1 MALNNLTKV
10 QTLGIG
16 SNIEVVGVITTGQFK
31 SGTSNLHASGV
42 ELTNLNVSG
51 IATIG
56 GNLSIGGTLTYQDVT
71 NIDSVGLITARAG
84 VNVSGGQLDVGSNI
98 KIGNAGV
105 ITATSFRGDGSQLT
119 GISVDSTKIET
130 GNTKVE
136 TIDTG
141 SDGHIK
147 FTTEGSEKVRITSAG
162 KILIGSTS
170 ARVESNG
177 FAVPLQVEGTGTA
190 TSSVIIARNSNN
202 ASSSNLIF
210 QKSRGTSTGS
220 NTVIQNNDAVGT
232 IIFEGSDGT
241 NTDSLASIIGACDGT
256 PGTNDVPGRLVFS
269 TTADGAAS
277 PTERLRIDSNGNLS
291 LGKGSAANA
300 SYGRNFQIHHDGTS
314 GAALQLTD
322 NNTGSGGGD
331 GFHIISTSQIAYL
344 WQRENANM
352 VFGTQGIARWNMY
365 GSNGHFAPHADSTYD
380 IGTNTVRVR
389 NIYADNLYGS
399 GANLTS
405 LPSSPPPNNFLI
417 NGAMQVNVRGTN
429 HQTAGSFNPVTDSI
443 YTLDR
448 WKVLNTNNFD
458 TDSAKVVQDNAAPT
472 SEGFRKSIMMNIGN
486 TETPS
491 STQVCGFQQKIEAQ
505 NLQSLAY
512 GTSSAKTMT
521 LSFWVYSN
529 KTGTY
534 CVQIMQDDVNKYV
547 LYEYTISAQNTW
559 EKKTI
564 TVAGNTSDA
573 INNDNGVGL
582 EVNWILCGG
591 RTASATS
598 SWTSGGYRVCTSN
611 QVNLWDHADN
621 YFKMTGCQLQTGSTA
636 TDFVHEDYG
645 TTLRKC
651 QRYFFALCGPVRYE
665 TIGTG
670 MIYYSGT
677 GYANAFFP
685 VSMRTQPALV
695 ALSGTSGAY
704 MYQTLLSNTASYTHQ
719 IAIDT
724 NKTSLNA
731 ATVYCLC
738 PSSRAGEAFRLS
750 AHFSHD
756 SNNGQSFVN
765 FDAEL

>member
-1 MALNNLTKV
+1 MSQISLKSIS
-10 QTLGIG
+10 GIT
-16 SNIEVVGVITTGQFK
+16 SITTPAGVDNQFTLHTNNTSQALK
-31 SGTSNLHASGV
+31 LDSAGNIHIHNHLNTTGVSTASNFKTGTSNLHSAG
-42 ELTNLNVSG
+42 LNAAYV
-51 IATIG
+51 
-56 GNLSIGGTLTYQDVT
+56 DV
-71 NIDSVGLITARAG
+71 DDFV
-84 VNVSGGQLDVGSNI
+84 DVGSNI
-98 KIGNAGV
+98 QLGNAGV
-105 ITATSFRGDGSQLT
+105 VTATSFVGSGANLT
-119 GISVDSTKIET
+119 GITQT
-130 GNTKVE
+130 
-136 TIDTG
+136 TINNNANNRIITG
-141 SDGHIK
+141 SGTANTLEGEANLTFDGANQLK
-147 FTTEGSEKVRITSAG
+147 MTGSGQQDLV
-162 KILIGSTS
+162 IGSTN
-170 ARVESNG
+170 AGGTYLILDGDSNG
-177 FAVPLQVEGTGTA
+177 D
-190 TSSVIIARNSNN
+190 
-202 ASSSNLIF
+202 AS
-210 QKSRGTSTGS
+210 
-220 NTVIQNNDAVGT
+220 
-232 IIFEGSDGT
+232 GSDYAYIAHDTGG
-241 NTDSLASIIGACDGT
+241 DVIIGADNPSG
-256 PGTNDVPGRLVFS
+256 D
-269 TTADGAAS
+269 AAIIFKAGNNA
-277 PTERLRIDSNGNLS
+277 EKLRIDSAGNLS

-322 NNTGSGGGD
+322 NNTGSGGPD

-405 LPSSPPPNNFLI
+405 LPSSTPPNNFLI
-417 NGAMQVNVRGTN
+417 NGAMQVNVRGTD
-429 HQTAGSFNPVTDSI
+429 HQVAGSFNPVTGGP

-448 WKVLNTNNFD
+448 WKVLNSNSFD
-458 TDSAKVVQDNAAPT
+458 TDSAKVVQDNVAPT

-547 LYEYTISAQNTW
+547 LYEYTISSSNTW

-564 TVAGNTSDA
+564 TIAGNTADA
-573 INNDNGVGL
+573 INNDNGIGL
-582 EVNWILCGG
+582 EVNWILCVGSG
-591 RTASATS
+591 RQASATS
-598 SWTSGGYRVCTSN
+598 SWTSGGYYVATSN

-685 VSMRTQPALV
+685 VSMRTQPSLV

-704 MYQTLLSNTASYTHQ
+704 MYQTLLSNTAAYTHQ
-719 IAIDT
+719 IGIDAG
-724 NKTSLNA
+724 KTTLQS
-731 ATVYCLC
+731 ATLTCAC
-738 PSSRAGEAFRLS
+738 PSTRNGEAFRLS
-750 AHFSHD
+750 AHFAHP

>member
-1 MALNNLTKV
+1 MSDIRFNTWLHQSGTGGITQV
-10 QTLGIG
+10 DGGHVGIG
-16 SNIEVVGVITTGQFK
+16 TTNPDIAVHTANAKKVNVGIVTANSVYAGNFY
-31 SGTSNLHASGV
+31 GNGSNLSG
-42 ELTNLNVSG
+42 L
-51 IATIG
+51 AA
-56 GNLSIGGTLTYQDVT
+56 D
-71 NIDSVGLITARAG
+71 
-84 VNVSGGQLDVGSNI
+84 
-98 KIGNAGV
+98 KI
-105 ITATSFRGDGSQLT
+105 FEGD
-119 GISVDSTKIET
+119 
-130 GNTKVE
+130 TKVE
-136 TIDTG
+136 VVDSG
-141 SDGHIK
+141 SQYIVA
-147 FTTEGSEKVRITSAG
+147 EVNGSEKIRITSDG
-162 KILIGSTS
+162 KILIGTSTPQGNANADDLVVSTS
-170 ARVESNG
+170 GHSGITIRSGTSHNG
-177 FAVPLQVEGTGTA
+177 NIFFADGTSGGDEYRG
-190 TSSVIIARNSNN
+190 VIDYNH
-202 ASSSNLIF
+202 SSNHM
-210 QKSRGTSTGS
+210 S
-220 NTVIQNNDAVGT
+220 
-232 IIFEGSDGT
+232 
-241 NTDSLASIIGACDGT
+241 
-256 PGTNDVPGRLVFS
+256 FS
-269 TTADGAAS
+269 TNAA
-277 PTERLRIDSNGNLS
+277 ERLRIDSNGNLS

-300 SYGRNFQIHHDGTS
+300 SYGRNFQIHHNGTS

-429 HQTAGSFNPVTDSI
+429 HQTLGSFNPVTGSI

-448 WKVLNTNNFD
+448 WKVLNSNSFD
-458 TDSAKVVQDNAAPT
+458 TDSAKVVQDNTAPT

-512 GTSSAKTMT
+512 GTSSAKTTT

-547 LYEYTISAQNTW
+547 LYEYTINSSNTW

-573 INNDNGVGL
+573 INDDNGIGL
-582 EVNWILCGG
+582 EVNWILCVGSG

-598 SWTSGGYRVCTSN
+598 SWTSGGYYVATSN
-611 QVNLWDHADN
+611 QVNLWDHPDN

-636 TDFVHEDYG
+636 TDFVHEDIG

-651 QRYFFALCGPVRYE
+651 QRYFYMAAGPYRYE
-665 TIGTG
+665 TLGTG

-677 GYANAFFP
+677 GYANIYFP
-685 VSMRTQPALV
+685 TTMRTQPSLV
-695 ALSGTSGAY
+695 AVSGTSGAY
-704 MYQTLLSNTASYTHQ
+704 MYQTLLSNTAAYTHQ
-719 IAIDT
+719 IGMDT
-724 NKTSLNA
+724 NKTSLNGATLEA
-731 ATVYCLC
+731 AC
-738 PSSRAGEAFRLS
+738 PASRNGEAFRLS
-750 AHFSHD
+750 AHFSHP

>member
-1 MALNNLTKV
+1 MALTNLTKV
-10 QTLGIG
+10 QTVGIG
-16 SNIEVVGVITTGQFK
+16 SNIEVVGVVTTGQFK
-31 SGTSNLHASGV
+31 SGTSNLHSSGV

-56 GNLSIGGTLTYQDVT
+56 GNISIGGTLTYQDVT
-71 NIDSVGLITARAG
+71 NVDSIGIITARAG

-105 ITATSFRGDGSQLT
+105 ITATSFVGSGANLT
-119 GISVDSTKIET
+119 GLPAGV
-130 GNTKVE
+130 
-136 TIDTG
+136 TINNNANNRVITG
-141 SDGHIK
+141 SG
-147 FTTEGSEKVRITSAG
+147 TANTLEG
-162 KILIGSTS
+162 
-170 ARVESNG
+170 ESNLHFDG
-177 FAVPLQVEGTGTA
+177 TGLSLGTGTPRQKLHIHASDSGASNMVFTNA
-190 TSSVIIARNSNN
+190 TTGNSAGDGFVVGITGGEVAQLNMQEN
-202 ASSSNLIF
+202 ADL
-210 QKSRGTSTGS
+210 K
-220 NTVIQNNDAVGT
+220 
-232 IIFEGSDGT
+232 
-241 NTDSLASIIGACDGT
+241 
-256 PGTNDVPGRLVFS
+256 FS
-269 TTADGAAS
+269 TAD
-277 PTERLRIDSNGNLS
+277 TERLRIDSDGNLS

-429 HQTAGSFNPVTDSI
+429 HQTAGSFNPVTSSI

-448 WKVLNTNNFD
+448 WKVLNANSFD

-472 SEGFRKSIMMNIGN
+472 SEGFRNSIMMNIGN
-486 TETPS
+486 TETPG
-491 STQVCGFQQKIEAQ
+491 TNHVCGFEQKIEAQ

-534 CVQIMQDDVNKYV
+534 CVQLIQDDATRYV
-547 LYEYTISAQNTW
+547 LYEYTISSSNTW

-564 TVAGNTSDA
+564 TITGNTANA
-573 INNDNGVGL
+573 INNDNGVGFN
-582 EVNWILCGG
+582 VNWILCCGSG
-591 RTASATS
+591 RHVSATS
-598 SWTSGGYRVCTSN
+598 SWTSGGSYYATSN
-611 QVNLWDHADN
+611 QVNLWDHVDN
-621 YFKMTGCQLQTGSTA
+621 YFKMTGCQLQIGSTA

-645 TTLRKC
+645 TTLAKC

-670 MIYYSGT
+670 MIYYSGY

-695 ALSGTSGAY
+695 ALSGSSGAY
-704 MYQTLLSNTASYTHQ
+704 MYQTLLSNTAAYTHQ
-719 IAIDT
+719 IGIDA
-724 NKTSLNA
+724 NKTTLQS
-731 ATVYCLC
+731 ATLTCLC
-738 PSSRAGEAFRLS
+738 PSSRNGEAFRLS

>member
-1 MALNNLTKV
+1 MSQISLKSIS
-10 QTLGIG
+10 GIT
-16 SNIEVVGVITTGQFK
+16 SITTPAGVDNRFSLYNFDSTERLVLDHSGNLNISGVTTATNFK
-31 SGTSNLHASGV
+31 SGSSNLHSTGLTVGDTFLHSTGV
-42 ELTNLNVSG
+42 NLGAGATVSNNGNATFSG
-51 IATIG
+51 I
-56 GNLSIGGTLTYQDVT
+56 
-71 NIDSVGLITARAG
+71 
-84 VNVSGGQLDVGSNI
+84 
-98 KIGNAGV
+98 

-147 FTTEGSEKVRITSAG
+147 FTTEGSESLRITSAG
-162 KILIGSTS
+162 KVGINTNNPQALLEIQDRSVGTLIGLSVGTQYGNAS
-170 ARVESNG
+170 FGGYNNYPAIMNNIG
-177 FAVPLQVEGTGTA
+177 VPLLYCDTNNDRTILFGDTVGFGTTCSIRIGNAGIATVSAQGLNVTGVVTA
-190 TSSVIIARNSNN
+190 TS
-202 ASSSNLIF
+202 
-210 QKSRGTSTGS
+210 
-220 NTVIQNNDAVGT
+220 
-232 IIFEGSDGT
+232 
-241 NTDSLASIIGACDGT
+241 
-256 PGTNDVPGRLVFS
+256 FS
-269 TTADGAAS
+269 
-277 PTERLRIDSNGNLS
+277 
-291 LGKGSAANA
+291 
-300 SYGRNFQIHHDGTS
+300 
-314 GAALQLTD
+314 
-322 NNTGSGGGD
+322 
-331 GFHIISTSQIAYL
+331 
-344 WQRENANM
+344 
-352 VFGTQGIARWNMY
+352 
-365 GSNGHFAPHADSTYD
+365 
-380 IGTNTVRVR
+380 
-389 NIYADNLYGS
+389 GS

-429 HQTAGSFNPVTDSI
+429 HQTLGSFNPVTSSI

-448 WKVLNTNNFD
+448 WKVLNENSFD
-458 TDSAKVVQDNAAPT
+458 TDSAKVVQDNTAPT
-472 SEGFRKSIMMNIGN
+472 SEGFSKSIMMNIGN

-491 STQVCGFQQKIEAQ
+491 STHVCGFQQMIEAQ

-534 CVQIMQDDVNKYV
+534 CVQITQDDPSKFV
-547 LYEYTISAQNTW
+547 LYEYTISSSNTW

-564 TVAGNTSDA
+564 TIAGNTADA
-573 INNDNGVGL
+573 INNDNGIGFK
-582 EVNWILCGG
+582 VNWILCCGSG
-591 RTASATS
+591 RHNAAVS
-598 SWTSGGYRVCTSN
+598 SWTSGANAYATSN

-636 TDFVHEDYG
+636 TDFVHEDIS

-651 QRYFFALCGPVRYE
+651 QRYFYMACGPDGGGYE

-677 GYANAFFP
+677 GYTNCFFP
-685 VSMRTQPALV
+685 TTMRTQPSIV
-695 ALSGTSGAY
+695 ALSGSSGAY
-704 MYQTLLSNTASYTHQ
+704 MYQTLLSNTAAYTHQ

-724 NKTSLNA
+724 GKTSLNS
-731 ATVYCLC
+731 ATVSCAC

-756 SNNGQSFVN
+756 ANGGQSFVN

>member
-1 MALNNLTKV
+1 MSDIRFNQWLHQSGTGGV
-10 QTLGIG
+10 SQSDGGHVGIG
-16 SNIEVVGVITTGQFK
+16 TTNPLLPVGAGNTNILHVGVV
-31 SGTSNLHASGV
+31 TSN
-42 ELTNLNVSG
+42 
-51 IATIG
+51 
-56 GNLSIGGTLTYQDVT
+56 SI
-71 NIDSVGLITARAG
+71 SAG
-84 VNVSGGQLDVGSNI
+84 SS
-98 KIGNAGV
+98 
-105 ITATSFRGDGSQLT
+105 ITATTFYGSGANLT
-119 GISVDSTKIET
+119 GIVGGATGADFNDNVKVRFGT
-130 GNTKVE
+130 GNDLE
-136 TIDTG
+136 LY
-141 SDGHIK
+141 H
-147 FTTEGSEKVRITSAG
+147 
-162 KILIGSTS
+162 
-170 ARVESNG
+170 NG
-177 FAVPLQVEGTGTA
+177 
-190 TSSVIIARNSNN
+190 
-202 ASSSNLIF
+202 
-210 QKSRGTSTGS
+210 
-220 NTVIQNNDAVGT
+220 
-232 IIFEGSDGT
+232 
-241 NTDSLASIIGACDGT
+241 TDSYI
-256 PGTNDVPGRLVFS
+256 
-269 TTADGAAS
+269 
-277 PTERLRIDSNGNLS
+277 
-291 LGKGSAANA
+291 ANA
-300 SYGRNFQIHHDGTS
+300 TNNFRIG
-314 GAALQLTD
+314 
-322 NNTGSGGGD
+322 NTGSTNLK
-331 GFHIISTSQIAYL
+331 FFTNNST
-344 WQRENANM
+344 
-352 VFGTQGIARWNMY
+352 RWNID
-365 GSNGHFAPHADSTYD
+365 GSGHFVPDTDSQVD
-380 IGTNTVRVR
+380 IGTNSVRVR
-389 NIYADNLYGS
+389 NIYADTLYGS

-417 NGAMQVNVRGTN
+417 NGEMQVNVRGTD
-429 HQTAGSFNPVTDSI
+429 HQTAGSFNPVTGSI

-448 WKVLNTNNFD
+448 WKVLNSNSFD
-458 TDSAKVVQDNAAPT
+458 TDSAKVVQDTGAPT

-547 LYEYTISAQNTW
+547 LYEYTISSSNTW

-573 INNDNGVGL
+573 INNDNGIGL
-582 EVNWILCGG
+582 EVNWILCVGSG
-591 RTASATS
+591 RQASATS
-598 SWTSGGYRVCTSN
+598 SWTSGGYYVATSN

-704 MYQTLLSNTASYTHQ
+704 MYQTLLSNTAAYTHQ
-719 IAIDT
+719 IGIDAG
-724 NKTSLNA
+724 KTTLQS
-731 ATVYCLC
+731 ATLTCAC
-738 PSSRAGEAFRLS
+738 PSSRNGEAFRLS
-750 AHFSHD
+750 AHFSHP

>member
-670 MIYYSGT
+670 MIYYSGY